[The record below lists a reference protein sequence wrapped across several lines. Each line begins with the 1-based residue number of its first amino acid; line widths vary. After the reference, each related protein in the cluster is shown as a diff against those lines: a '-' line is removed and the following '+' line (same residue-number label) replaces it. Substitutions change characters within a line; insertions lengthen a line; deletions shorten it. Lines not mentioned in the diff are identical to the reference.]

1 MDNEK
6 QLYIIVSQT
15 GTILSR
21 ILKLI
26 TKAKYNH
33 SSISLDPNLEQMYSF
48 GRKYPHNPFWG
59 GFVKESP
66 RSGTFKR
73 FKNTQAIIMSVD
85 IDADAYEDI
94 EKYIHTLYSHK
105 RKYHYNYFGVA
116 FAAFKKDYKS
126 QNRFY
131 CSEFVKHILERGHV
145 DGAEKLPNVIHPIDF
160 LQLPHKELYRGSLK
174 QYDIER
180 KKEK

>member
-73 FKNTQAIIMSVD
+73 FKNTQAIIMSVN

-94 EKYIHTLYSHK
+94 EKYIHT
-105 RKYHYNYFGVA
+105 
-116 FAAFKKDYKS
+116 
-126 QNRFY
+126 
-131 CSEFVKHILERGHV
+131 
-145 DGAEKLPNVIHPIDF
+145 
-160 LQLPHKELYRGSLK
+160 
-174 QYDIER
+174 
-180 KKEK
+180 

>member
-21 ILKLI
+21 ILKFI

-126 QNRFY
+126 KNRFY

-145 DGAEKLPNVIHPIDF
+145 NGAEKLPNVIHPIDF
-160 LQLPHKELYRGSLK
+160 LQHTHKDLYRGSLK

>member
-1 MDNEK
+1 
-6 QLYIIVSQT
+6 
-15 GTILSR
+15 
-21 ILKLI
+21 
-26 TKAKYNH
+26 
-33 SSISLDPNLEQMYSF
+33 MYSF

-66 RSGTFKR
+66 SSGTFKR
-73 FKNTQAIIMSVD
+73 FKNTQAIIISVD

-105 RKYHYNYFGVA
+105 HKYHYNYFGVA

-126 QNRFY
+126 KNRFY

-145 DGAEKLPNVIHPIDF
+145 DGTEKLPNVIHPIDF
-160 LQLPHKELYRGSLK
+160 LQLPHKELYCGSLK
-174 QYDIER
+174 QYNIER